1 MAHRQDPMGEV
12 RALEG
17 SRAPDYR
24 AQLIARFASN
34 LELDESEALVL
45 ELLQQ
50 HGVEL
55 LERVDDLPHQDVKAL
70 VLGLIQ
76 RSQTLSWTEV
86 VGAHAKA
93 HDHVRAGQPCPHCG
107 ATLRGSWTVTSVD
120 EDYNWDDGDLH
131 TFTDCSACGAV
142 FATDPP

>member
-34 LELDESEALVL
+34 LEPDESEALVL
-45 ELLQQ
+45 ELELLRQ
-50 HGVEL
+50 HGVQL

-86 VGAHAKA
+86 VG
-93 HDHVRAGQPCPHCG
+93 
-107 ATLRGSWTVTSVD
+107 GSREST
-120 EDYNWDDGDLH
+120 
-131 TFTDCSACGAV
+131 
-142 FATDPP
+142 